1 MSEFYVVFVD
11 HPNVLPQQ
19 QDNPICF
26 HHCRAQGC
34 FCGEPCTYRDVSS
47 LRQAVQQG
55 YTKARTEAAYPPNWL
70 DRTVRICHHGLVLLA
85 LEEPPVGHVAPEEL
99 PRKHAATEEGLV
111 TYNTRRNTQP
121 GHTTREGNAPRRT
134 SPGKTPHKHQVL
146 DRATVVAQLTTL
158 RREVE
163 AANLPLE
170 KFTPPF
176 ALVLS
181 DVCRVLGLTTEEHDK
196 ILGPQAAAYVATIR
210 KRRWW
215 PVRGSPWQQL
225 SRLLQQK
232 GQVTRRA
239 Q

>member
-1 MSEFYVVFVD
+1 MSEPYVVFVD
-11 HPNVLPQQ
+11 HHNVLPQQ

-26 HHCRAQGC
+26 YHCRAQGC
-34 FCGEPCTYRDVSS
+34 FCGEPCIYRDVTS

-55 YTKARTEAAYPPNWL
+55 YTKARSAAAYPRTWL
-70 DRTVRICHHGLVLLA
+70 ERTVQICHHGLVLLA
-85 LEEPPVGHVAPEEL
+85 LDEAPVEHTASDEVQSEHKTRSTG
-99 PRKHAATEEGLV
+99 PR
-111 TYNTRRNTQP
+111 
-121 GHTTREGNAPRRT
+121 APRAQASTGRA
-134 SPGKTPHKHQVL
+134 VL

-163 AANLPLE
+163 AANLPME

-215 PVRGSPWQQL
+215 PVKGSPWRQL

-232 GQVTRRA
+232 GQVAHRA

>member
-1 MSEFYVVFVD
+1 MHRDILQRPFVRS
-11 HPNVLPQQ
+11 
-19 QDNPICF
+19 IIT
-26 HHCRAQGC
+26 R
-34 FCGEPCTYRDVSS
+34 
-47 LRQAVQQG
+47 
-55 YTKARTEAAYPPNWL
+55 
-70 DRTVRICHHGLVLLA
+70 GLILLA
-85 LEEPPVGHVAPEEL
+85 LEEPPVGYVAPDEAPLEYAALEESSTA
-99 PRKHAATEEGLV
+99 H
-111 TYNTRRNTQP
+111 NTPSSVQHGPAIRARRT
-121 GHTTREGNAPRRT
+121 PRRT
-134 SPGKTPHKHQVL
+134 ASKTPHKHEVL

-170 KFTPPF
+170 TFTPPF

>member
-1 MSEFYVVFVD
+1 MSESYVVFVD
-11 HPNVLPQQ
+11 HPNILPQQ

-26 HHCRAQGC
+26 HNCRAQGC
-34 FCGEPCTYRDVSS
+34 FCGEPCTYVDVPS
-47 LRQAVQQG
+47 LRQAIQQG

-85 LEEPPVGHVAPEEL
+85 LEEPPVGYVAPEEQPL
-99 PRKHAATEEGLV
+99 RHATTEEGLV
-111 TYNTRRNTQP
+111 TPNTRTSAQPRNT
-121 GHTTREGNAPRRT
+121 PRRT
-134 SPGKTPHKHQVL
+134 PPSKAPHKHEVL

-210 KRRWW
+210 KRRLW
-215 PVRGSPWQQL
+215 PVRGSPWRQL
-225 SRLLQQK
+225 SRLLQQR
-232 GQVTRRA
+232 GQVAHRA

>member
-1 MSEFYVVFVD
+1 MSESYVVFVD

-19 QDNPICF
+19 QDNLICF
-26 HHCRAQGC
+26 HNCRAQGR
-34 FCGEPCTYRDVSS
+34 FCGEPCTHRDVSS
-47 LRQAVQQG
+47 LRQAIQQG

-70 DRTVRICHHGLVLLA
+70 DRTVRVCHHGLVLLA
-85 LEEPPVGHVAPEEL
+85 LEEPPVGYVAPEKL
-99 PRKHAATEEGLV
+99 PVERAAMEGDSV
-111 TYNTRRNTQP
+111 AYTTRSTAQP
-121 GHTTREGNAPRRT
+121 GRATCEGNTPRRT
-134 SPGKTPHKHQVL
+134 ASKTLHKHEVL
-146 DRATVVAQLTTL
+146 DRATVVAQLTAL

-181 DVCRVLGLTTEEHDK
+181 DVCRVLGLTAEEHDK
-196 ILGPQAAAYVATIR
+196 ILGPEAAAYVATIR

-215 PVRGSPWQQL
+215 PTRGNPWQQL

-232 GQVTRRA
+232 GQVARRA

>member
-1 MSEFYVVFVD
+1 V
-11 HPNVLPQQ
+11 
-19 QDNPICF
+19 
-26 HHCRAQGC
+26 
-34 FCGEPCTYRDVSS
+34 
-47 LRQAVQQG
+47 
-55 YTKARTEAAYPPNWL
+55 
-70 DRTVRICHHGLVLLA
+70 
-85 LEEPPVGHVAPEEL
+85 
-99 PRKHAATEEGLV
+99 
-111 TYNTRRNTQP
+111 
-121 GHTTREGNAPRRT
+121 PRRT
-134 SPGKTPHKHQVL
+134 ASKTAHKHEVL

-181 DVCRVLGLTTEEHDK
+181 DVCRVLGLTAEEHDN

-232 GQVTRRA
+232 GQIARRA